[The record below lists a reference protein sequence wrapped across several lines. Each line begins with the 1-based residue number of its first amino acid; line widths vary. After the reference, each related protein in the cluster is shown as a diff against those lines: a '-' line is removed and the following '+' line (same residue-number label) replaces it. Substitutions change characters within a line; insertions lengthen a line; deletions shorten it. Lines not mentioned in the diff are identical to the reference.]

1 MSLSTPPTKSQ
12 PTSNGC
18 SVGHSSYGHLRV
30 FRTKP
35 PTASDI
41 DSDRES
47 DDESS
52 DDESIGLGACEPE
65 MERCLKVGDCV
76 TYYEGGH
83 EGRIDK
89 LKWGIVVS
97 IKTLEDICIEGDHY
111 IKNAHI
117 ELNKFVNFSFHQNK
131 VTVYR
136 LDDNNVLR
144 DVTNGIPTC
153 LISLPLKDGTLDSV
167 YNDGDRMGDII
178 NRTEDHL
185 NETMPGKEGQ
195 RYLMNGKSSD
205 KEENTDLNTIMTMI
219 IQKIK
224 DDKRELQRL
233 YEEKEARKEAK
244 QLQSGMSMYSFAY
257 YLVIFY
263 KCINMK
269 SFSNRYI

>member
-1 MSLSTPPTKSQ
+1 
-12 PTSNGC
+12 
-18 SVGHSSYGHLRV
+18 
-30 FRTKP
+30 
-35 PTASDI
+35 
-41 DSDRES
+41 
-47 DDESS
+47 
-52 DDESIGLGACEPE
+52 

-153 LISLPLKDGTLDSV
+153 LTSLPLKDGTLDSV

-219 IQKIK
+219 IRKIK